1 MKQTI
6 LLSYSTINELINE
19 PHTWLC
25 KQLGLKRLTTN
36 AMKEGKEAHGVIQA
50 HVSGKA
56 LDERLKNITV
66 TFPIVEEKE
75 RDERCHFTYDIDSE
89 YSVHGYLD
97 GLDPENKRI
106 LEIKTSSTPWGMAK
120 FHSLMQWRIY
130 ALFGDFT
137 EAVFI
142 TSTRDLKSPA
152 VYTLPITDKH
162 RQEALDW
169 IQKGIKIIE
178 SGNFDYK
185 GEGRSFYCNYI
196 ACPFC
201 GGPRV

>member
-1 MKQTI
+1 MKETI

-36 AMKEGKEAHGVIQA
+36 AMTEGKEAHKVIQA
-50 HVSGKA
+50 HVSGKV
-56 LDERLKNITV
+56 LSEKLKDITV

-75 RDERCHFTYDIDSE
+75 RDERCHFTYEIDSE
-89 YSVHGYLD
+89 YSIHGYLD
-97 GLDPENKRI
+97 GLDPENKRM
-106 LEIKTSSTPWGMAK
+106 LEIKTSSTPWSMAK
-120 FHSLMQWRIY
+120 FANLMQWRIY

-142 TSTRDLKSPA
+142 TCTRDLLKPA
-152 VYTLPITDKH
+152 VYKMAITEKH
-162 RQEALDW
+162 KQEALAW
-169 IQKGIKIIE
+169 IKKGIDIIE
-178 SGNFDYK
+178 SGNFDYT
-185 GEGRSFYCNYI
+185 GQGRSFFCNYI
-196 ACPFC
+196 NCPFC